1 MFQVLS
7 ARRTVFVYAETL
19 LTGWQAFRPNL
30 DDRVGL
36 LIERTAEE
44 YDLRRGILMDRDSRN
59 RFDGIVGQSG
69 PMRAM
74 ADMILK
80 VAPHDFTV
88 LIRGESGTGKELI
101 ARSIQSNSK
110 RVKGPFLP
118 LNCGAIPDGLIEAH
132 LFGHKRGSFTG
143 ASSDRPGLFEA
154 ANGGTVFLDEI
165 GEMPPS
171 MQVKLLRTLQEK
183 VVVRVGTTKA
193 TKIDVRVIAATNRD
207 LKGMVGAGQFRQDLY
222 YRISTLQIEV
232 AALRERREDIPVL
245 AEHFLEKFRQ
255 QADPGRRI
263 NIEQS
268 ALELLISY
276 DWPGNVR
283 ELENV
288 MSRLIVHASGST
300 ISATDIKTAI
310 GANQRNS
317 ENDQA
322 EAGIRQEFKLALP
335 VSILE
340 FSDRE
345 TMATYLRR
353 VKLEL
358 LQTAIA
364 QCPNRTAAA
373 ERLGLAEDTVRK
385 QLRYLRHS
393 IATTKQ

>member
-1 MFQVLS
+1 M
-7 ARRTVFVYAETL
+7 E
-19 LTGWQAFRPNL
+19 L
-30 DDRVGL
+30 DGGNGFGGL
-36 LIERTAEE
+36 
-44 YDLRRGILMDRDSRN
+44 
-59 RFDGIVGQSG
+59 VGQSR
-69 PMRAM
+69 PMRVM

-132 LFGHKRGSFTG
+132 LFGHQRGSFTG
-143 ASSDRPGLFEA
+143 ASSDRPGLFEV

-183 VVVRVGTTKA
+183 VIVRVGTTKP
-193 TKIDVRVIAATNRD
+193 TKVDVRVIAATNRD
-207 LKGMVGAGQFRQDLY
+207 LKEMVGAGQFRQDLY

-232 AALRERREDIPVL
+232 PALRERREDIPVL

-255 QADPGRRI
+255 EANPGRLIRI
-263 NIEQS
+263 DQS

-288 MSRLIVHASGST
+288 ISRLIVHAQGSV

-310 GANQRNS
+310 GANPS
-317 ENDQA
+317 GFENDQA
-322 EAGIRQEFKLALP
+322 EAGIRQEFKIALP

-364 QCPNRTAAA
+364 QYPNRTAAA

-385 QLRYLRHS
+385 QLRHLRRA

>member
-1 MFQVLS
+1 M
-7 ARRTVFVYAETL
+7 E
-19 LTGWQAFRPNL
+19 L
-30 DDRVGL
+30 DG
-36 LIERTAEE
+36 
-44 YDLRRGILMDRDSRN
+44 GN
-59 RFDGIVGQSG
+59 GFGGIVGQSG

-132 LFGHKRGSFTG
+132 LFGHQRGSFTG

-183 VVVRVGTTKA
+183 VVVRVGTTKP
-193 TKIDVRVIAATNRD
+193 TKVDVRVIAATNRD
-207 LKGMVGAGQFRQDLY
+207 LKEMVGAGQFRQDLY
-222 YRISTLQIEV
+222 YRVSTLQIEV
-232 AALRERREDIPVL
+232 PALRERREDIPVL

-255 QADPGRRI
+255 QADPGRLIRI
-263 NIEQS
+263 DQS
-268 ALELLISY
+268 ALELLIKY

-288 MSRLIVHASGST
+288 ISRLIVHAQGSV

-310 GANQRNS
+310 GANLGGF

-322 EAGIRQEFKLALP
+322 EAGVRQEFKIALP

-364 QCPNRTAAA
+364 QYPDRTAAA

-385 QLRYLRHS
+385 QLRHLRQA

>member
-1 MFQVLS
+1 MELNGGNGF
-7 ARRTVFVYAETL
+7 
-19 LTGWQAFRPNL
+19 G
-30 DDRVGL
+30 
-36 LIERTAEE
+36 
-44 YDLRRGILMDRDSRN
+44 
-59 RFDGIVGQSG
+59 GIVGQSG

-101 ARSIQSNSK
+101 ARSIQNNSK

-132 LFGHKRGSFTG
+132 LFGHQKGSFTG

-183 VVVRVGTTKA
+183 VVVRVGTTKP
-193 TKIDVRVIAATNRD
+193 TKVDVRVIAATNRD

-232 AALRERREDIPVL
+232 PALRERREDIPVL

-255 QADPGRRI
+255 QADPGRLI
-263 NIEQS
+263 NIERS

-288 MSRLIVHASGST
+288 ISRLIVHAPGST
-300 ISATDIKTAI
+300 IRATDIKTAI
-310 GANQRNS
+310 GANLRNS
-317 ENDQA
+317 ENDQAEA

-364 QCPNRTAAA
+364 QYPDRTAAA

-385 QLRYLRHS
+385 QLRHLRRA

>member
-1 MFQVLS
+1 MAGEKQ
-7 ARRTVFVYAETL
+7 
-19 LTGWQAFRPNL
+19 
-30 DDRVGL
+30 
-36 LIERTAEE
+36 
-44 YDLRRGILMDRDSRN
+44 
-59 RFDGIVGQSG
+59 FDGIVGQSV

-101 ARSIQSNSK
+101 ARSIQNNSK

-132 LFGHKRGSFTG
+132 LFGHQKGSFTG

-183 VVVRVGTTKA
+183 VVVRVGTTKP
-193 TKIDVRVIAATNRD
+193 TKVDVRVIAATNRD

-232 AALRERREDIPVL
+232 PALRERREDIPVL

-255 QADPGRRI
+255 QADPGRLI
-263 NIEQS
+263 NIERS
-268 ALELLISY
+268 ALELLKSY

-288 MSRLIVHASGST
+288 ISRLIVHAPGST
-300 ISATDIKTAI
+300 IRATDIKTAI
-310 GANQRNS
+310 GANLRIS
-317 ENDQA
+317 ENDQADA

-364 QCPNRTAAA
+364 QYPDRTAAA
-373 ERLGLAEDTVRK
+373 ERLGLD
-385 QLRYLRHS
+385 
-393 IATTKQ
+393 

>member
-1 MFQVLS
+1 M
-7 ARRTVFVYAETL
+7 E
-19 LTGWQAFRPNL
+19 L
-30 DDRVGL
+30 DG
-36 LIERTAEE
+36 
-44 YDLRRGILMDRDSRN
+44 GN
-59 RFDGIVGQSG
+59 RFGGMVGQAGS
-69 PMRAM
+69 MRAM

-132 LFGHKRGSFTG
+132 LFGHQRGSFTG
-143 ASSDRPGLFEA
+143 AHSDRPGLFEA

-183 VVVRVGTTKA
+183 VVVRVGTTKP
-193 TKIDVRVIAATNRD
+193 TKVDVRVIAATNRD
-207 LKGMVGAGQFRQDLY
+207 LKGMISAGQFRQDLY

-232 AALRERREDIPVL
+232 PALRERREDIPVL

-255 QADPGRRI
+255 QADPSRLI
-263 NIEQS
+263 KIEQS

-288 MSRLIVHASGST
+288 ISRLIVHAQGSV

-310 GANQRNS
+310 GANPKGL
-317 ENDQA
+317 ENVQA
-322 EAGIRQEFKLALP
+322 EAGIRQEFKIALP
-335 VSILE
+335 ASILE
-340 FSDRE
+340 IADRE

-364 QCPNRTAAA
+364 QYPDRTAVA

-385 QLRYLRHS
+385 QLRHLRQATS
-393 IATTKQ
+393 TTKQ